1 MADVLILAGG
11 SPHAHDFAA
20 IGGALLELVRG
31 SGHEGSLTDDPD
43 AGAADLNDGFDAAIL
58 CGLWWRM
65 AGEAYDH
72 WRPDY
77 GYETPEATRHSLRT
91 FVAEGGGLIALHT
104 ATICFDDWP
113 EWRTII
119 GGRWLWGASNHPPY
133 GPVSAEVVADHPVVA
148 CLPDTIELHD
158 EVYGD
163 LALQDDI
170 EVLAVAKRGL
180 EDAAQPVIWTHHY
193 RAGRVVYDGFGH
205 DAASIRHPQ
214 NARVLRQALRWV
226 TSDDRGA
233 CSD

>member
-1 MADVLILAGG
+1 MVDVLIIAGG

-20 IGGALLELVRG
+20 VGGALLELVRR
-31 SGHEGSLTDDPD
+31 SGHDGSLTDNPD
-43 AGAADLNDGFDAAIL
+43 IGAAALNGGFDAAIL

-65 AGEAYDH
+65 DGEAYDR

-91 FVAEGGGLIALHT
+91 FVAQGGGLIALHT

-113 EWRTII
+113 EWGTII
-119 GGRWLWGASNHPPY
+119 GGSWRWGVSSHPPH
-133 GPVSAEVVADHPVVA
+133 GPVSAQIVADHPVVA
-148 CLPDTIELHD
+148 GLPGTIELHD

-163 LALQDDI
+163 LSLHDDV
-170 EVLAVAKRGL
+170 EVLAEAKRDIG
-180 EDAAQPVIWTHHY
+180 DAAQPVLWTHRY

-226 TSDDRGA
+226 TSHDRGDDA
-233 CSD
+233 D